1 LEERRALRNSEVCGG
16 GGGGGNNDG
25 GALTSKGSS
34 GDGRINVDG
43 KAIDVARFGSFSSI
57 LACVNDLYLI

>member
-1 LEERRALRNSEVCGG
+1 LEERRALRNSKVC

-43 KAIDVARFGSFSSI
+43 KAIDVAIFGSFSFI
-57 LACVNDLYLI
+57 LACVNDLYLS

>member
-1 LEERRALRNSEVCGG
+1 LEERRALRNSKVC

-34 GDGRINVDG
+34 GDGRINIDG
-43 KAIDVARFGSFSSI
+43 KAIDVARFGSFPSI
-57 LACVNDLYLI
+57 HVCINDLYLI